1 MLYGNARR
9 HRRIGEAGIEEME
22 TRKHSSSLLRIQ
34 AYAGVRARAPVSVI
48 IFRRLIA
55 LFKALRLEPTL
66 SRLRPAFAAA
76 PPRKLY
82 LFNSYS
88 LCETF

>member
-34 AYAGVRARAPVSVI
+34 VYAAVRARLRNYFQPPYCAFRNRDLSLHPRRRPVRSSS
-48 IFRRLIA
+48 
-55 LFKALRLEPTL
+55 T
-66 SRLRPAFAAA
+66 
-76 PPRKLY
+76 
-82 LFNSYS
+82 
-88 LCETF
+88 